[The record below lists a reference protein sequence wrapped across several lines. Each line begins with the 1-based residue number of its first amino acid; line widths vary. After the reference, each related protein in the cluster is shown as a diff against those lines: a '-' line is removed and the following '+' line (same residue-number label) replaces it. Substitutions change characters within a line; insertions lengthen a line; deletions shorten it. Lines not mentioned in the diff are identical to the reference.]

1 MYRYN
6 NERRHGGINYLT
18 PYQKLLKLELE
29 DLKGRETSTDSRTVD
44 EILTINSNHFVTE
57 VVG

>member
-1 MYRYN
+1 M
-6 NERRHGGINYLT
+6 

-29 DLKGRETSTDSRTVD
+29 DLKGREPLAESRAVD